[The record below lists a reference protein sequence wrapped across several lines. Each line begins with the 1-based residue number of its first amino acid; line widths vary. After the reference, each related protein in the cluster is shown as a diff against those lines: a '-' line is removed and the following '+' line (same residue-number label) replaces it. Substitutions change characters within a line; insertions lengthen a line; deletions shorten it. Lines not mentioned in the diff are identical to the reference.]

1 MYETSISE
9 ANEDG
14 VFEWP
19 KEDDLLD
26 IMTNAQVSLKTLNLW
41 SKAKTNEILHSLK
54 ATLTNG
60 IQSPLIKS
68 NND

>member
-26 IMTNAQVSLKTLNLW
+26 IMTNA
-41 SKAKTNEILHSLK
+41 
-54 ATLTNG
+54 
-60 IQSPLIKS
+60 
-68 NND
+68 